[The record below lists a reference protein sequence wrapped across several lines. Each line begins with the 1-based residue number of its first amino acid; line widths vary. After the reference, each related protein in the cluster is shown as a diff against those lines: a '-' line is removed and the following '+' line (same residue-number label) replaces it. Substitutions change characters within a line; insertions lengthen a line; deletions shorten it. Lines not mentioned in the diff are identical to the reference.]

1 MPVNFLL
8 TVNAGPSNAVDDGS
22 HPSFRRLCRLLD
34 GHGIPATWVLDDKL
48 MANAVAGFAGQQGPD
63 ATDMESAIKSMAT
76 PQEMA
81 FVDFAI
87 GAEKDRRPTWKY
99 LEFDLPGSTQRL
111 SHSLLRY
118 FPTGFAQVI
127 KFRRGL
133 RRAIQT
139 EADFHLILDPGF
151 LKSTRR
157 SCGFLENILF
167 DVTEHQADGRIKF
180 ATIKDIR
187 LKTGNSA
194 PDLRETAA

>member
-1 MPVNFLL
+1 MPINFLL
-8 TVNAGPSNAVDDGS
+8 TVNAGPSNAIDDGS
-22 HPSFRRLCRLLD
+22 HPSFRRLCGLLD

-48 MANAVAGFAGQQGPD
+48 MTNAVAGFSGQQGAD
-63 ATDMESAIKSMAT
+63 TTDLASAIKSMAT
-76 PQEMA
+76 PQEFA

-87 GAEKDRRPTWKY
+87 GAGKNRRPTWKY
-99 LEFDLPGSTQRL
+99 QEFDLPGSTQLL
-111 SHSLLRY
+111 SHSQLRH

-133 RRAIQT
+133 QRTIQT
-139 EADFHLILDPGF
+139 GADFHLILDPGF

-167 DVTEHQADGRIKF
+167 DVTERRADGRIKF
-180 ATIKDIR
+180 STTKEIR
-187 LKTGNSA
+187 LKTANSV

>member
-8 TVNAGPSNAVDDGS
+8 TVNAGPYNAVDDGS

-48 MANAVAGFAGQQGPD
+48 MANAVAGIAGQQRPD
-63 ATDMESAIKSMAT
+63 ATDMASAINSMAT

-81 FVDFAI
+81 FVDSAI
-87 GAEKDRRPTWKY
+87 GAETDRRPTWKY
-99 LEFDLPGSTQRL
+99 QEFDLPGSSQLL
-111 SHSLLRY
+111 SHRLLRH

-133 RRAIQT
+133 KRAIQT
-139 EADFHLILDPGF
+139 KADFHLILDPGF

-167 DVTEHQADGRIKF
+167 DVTEHRANGLIKF
-180 ATIKDIR
+180 ATIKEIQ
-187 LKTGNSA
+187 LKTANSA
-194 PDLRETAA
+194 PGLRETAA